1 MADKDRNE
9 YDALDEML
17 PASDELTDKIAD
29 SSLEAMQSDGAE
41 KSGENQ
47 DPEAADAKE
56 QSSAQK
62 MMDALTDDD
71 DERVSL
77 SFGSVLG
84 GDILTAAWIKHQ
96 ILFIVLIVA
105 MIIAYITNRYMSQ
118 QSMIKINSLK
128 KELTEIRYESMT
140 RSSQLLQRTRESKV
154 IEYLRNTRDSALNVS
169 PQPPY
174 VIKINDEA
182 R

>member
-1 MADKDRNE
+1 MTNRKTDDSF
-9 YDALDEML
+9 LDELL
-17 PASDELTDKIAD
+17 PTADELKDEVLESPSEDIRQEKDDGIGNTTDVN
-29 SSLEAMQSDGAE
+29 AE
-41 KSGENQ
+41 
-47 DPEAADAKE
+47 E
-56 QSSAQK
+56 QTSAQK

-71 DERVSL
+71 DEKVNL

-96 ILFIVLIVA
+96 VLFIVVIVL

-128 KELTEIRYESMT
+128 KELAEIRYESMT

-154 IEYLRNTRDSALNVS
+154 IEFLKNTRDSMLNIS
-169 PQPPY
+169 AQPPY
-174 VIKINDEA
+174 VIKINEEPE
-182 R
+182 

>member
-1 MADKDRNE
+1 MTDKRTD
-9 YDALDEML
+9 DSMLDELL
-17 PASDELTDKIAD
+17 PTSDELKDETSVEGIRLGKDAEQENPTDNH
-29 SSLEAMQSDGAE
+29 AE
-41 KSGENQ
+41 
-47 DPEAADAKE
+47 E
-56 QSSAQK
+56 QTSAQK

-71 DERVSL
+71 DEKVNL

-96 ILFIVLIVA
+96 VLFIIVIVL

-128 KELTEIRYESMT
+128 KELAEIRYESMT

-154 IEYLRNTRDSALNVS
+154 IEYLKATRDSTLNIS
-169 PQPPY
+169 AQPPY
-174 VIKINDEA
+174 VIKINEEPE
-182 R
+182 

>member
-1 MADKDRNE
+1 MTNKKTDDSI
-9 YDALDEML
+9 LDEML
-17 PASDELTDKIAD
+17 PTSDELTDETSVEDIRQGKD
-29 SSLEAMQSDGAE
+29 AE
-41 KSGENQ
+41 QENSTANHA
-47 DPEAADAKE
+47 EE
-56 QSSAQK
+56 QTSAQK

-71 DERVSL
+71 DEKVNL

-96 ILFIVLIVA
+96 VLFIVVIVL

-128 KELTEIRYESMT
+128 KELAEIRYESMT

-154 IEYLRNTRDSALNVS
+154 IEYLKTTHDSTLNVS
-169 PQPPY
+169 AQPPY
-174 VIKINDEA
+174 VIKINEEPE
-182 R
+182 